1 MTTANTI
8 QTTRAPQALPH
19 FHGEL
24 ALVVAVLINS
34 LGVVMM
40 LDSGS
45 GISAISSVP
54 YAFNRVLPV
63 LTLGT
68 WTYIFQGALILW
80 LMIQRKRFMISYL
93 LSFVVGF
100 CFSEMLDVY
109 ELFLPVPS
117 GLAVRVVYFVV
128 SYILISIGI
137 ALSNRCG
144 LPIVPTDLFPR
155 ELAQITKIN
164 YPKVKISFDAICLLV
179 TAGMTLLFLGHLQGI
194 GIGTVLAALTMGKV
208 IGIMGN
214 WLDRHFVFDIHHR
227 LAEKTGVH

>member
-1 MTTANTI
+1 MTTAKTI
-8 QTTRAPQALPH
+8 QPAQAGQTLPH
-19 FHGEL
+19 FRGEI
-24 ALVVAVLINS
+24 ALISAVLINS

-54 YAFNRVLPV
+54 YAFNKVLPA

-68 WTYIFQGALILW
+68 WTYIFQGLLILW
-80 LMIQRKRFMISYL
+80 LMIQRKRFMVSYL

-109 ELFLPVPS
+109 ELFVPVPS

-128 SYILISIGI
+128 SYLLISLGI

-155 ELAQITKIN
+155 ELSAITSIPYPRIKIG
-164 YPKVKISFDAICLLV
+164 FDASCLAI
-179 TAGMTLLFLGHLQGI
+179 TAIMTVVFLGHLDGL
-194 GIGTVLAALTMGKV
+194 GVGTVLAALTMGKV
-208 IGIMGN
+208 IGWVGE
-214 WLDRHFVFDIHHR
+214 WLDKHFLFVVGR
-227 LAEKTGVH
+227 GSKPVSGT

>member
-1 MTTANTI
+1 MK
-8 QTTRAPQALPH
+8 QEKYALPL
-19 FHGEL
+19 FRGEL
-24 ALVVAVLINS
+24 ALALAVVFNS
-34 LGVVMM
+34 FGVVLM
-40 LDSGS
+40 LYSGS

-54 YAFNRVLPV
+54 YAFSEVFPF

-68 WTYIFQGALILW
+68 WTYLFQAVLILT
-80 LMIQRKRFMISYL
+80 LMVLRRRFVVSYL
-93 LSFVVGF
+93 FSFVVGF
-100 CFSEMLDVY
+100 VFSELLDLH
-109 ELFLPVPS
+109 ELWINVLPVNP
-117 GLAVRVVYFVV
+117 GWRVLYFVV
-128 SYILISIGI
+128 SYLILCFGI
-137 ALSNRCG
+137 ALSNRCK

-155 ELAQITKIN
+155 ELAQITKIT

-227 LAEKTGVH
+227 LAEKTGVY

>member
-1 MTTANTI
+1 MNFMK
-8 QTTRAPQALPH
+8 QEKYALPL
-19 FHGEL
+19 FRGEL
-24 ALVVAVLINS
+24 ALALAVVFNS
-34 LGVVMM
+34 FGVVLM
-40 LDSGS
+40 LYSGS

-54 YAFNRVLPV
+54 YAFSEVFPF

-68 WTYIFQGALILW
+68 WTYLFQAVLILT
-80 LMIQRKRFMISYL
+80 LMVLRRRFVVSYL
-93 LSFVVGF
+93 FSFVVGF
-100 CFSEMLDVY
+100 VFSELLDLH
-109 ELFLPVPS
+109 ELWINVLPVNP
-117 GLAVRVVYFVV
+117 GWRVLYFVV
-128 SYILISIGI
+128 SYLILCFGI
-137 ALSNRCG
+137 ALSNRCK

-155 ELAQITKIN
+155 ELAQITKIT